1 MWRFVIP
8 RLTEHFRVVAVE
20 PRGVGR
26 SDKLHGGYDTGTV
39 AAELAALVRELGHDR
54 FAVAGHDIGM
64 WLGYALAADHAD
76 AVERLALL
84 DATIPGLAPDIPF
97 FGSEAQND
105 LLWHFAFNRKR
116 SVNELLVSGREHIY
130 YGDQFRLKAAR
141 PLPDSA
147 VDFYVET
154 IAQLRTTGASSIH
167 SPCRSSASPE
177 PGDKANDSVPSSA
190 S

>member
-1 MWRFVIP
+1 MARLRPLRGP
-8 RLTEHFRVVAVE
+8 RRRGRT
-20 PRGVGR
+20 PRPAR
-26 SDKLHGGYDTGTV
+26 RH
-39 AAELAALVRELGHDR
+39 H
-54 FAVAGHDIGM
+54 
-64 WLGYALAADHAD
+64 
-76 AVERLALL
+76 
-84 DATIPGLAPDIPF
+84 PGLAPDTPF

-154 IAQLRTTGASSIH
+154 IARDPEALCASFDYCRATDDNIAQNNRRKQHPLTMPVLGVAGAWGQGERLGCPPRPRDRAPQQRRHPRLRDYVPEEGPGALLDH
-167 SPCRSSASPE
+167 LLAFL
-177 PGDKANDSVPSSA
+177 GL
-190 S
+190 